1 MLDALFSWLREVWN
15 HFKPIYF
22 VYTYEAGVVFR
33 GGKFLKILEPNNWYG
48 RIPFLDDIFTENI
61 ALDTMAIKEVNVTT
75 LDGKTTTIGCEFDLI
90 ITDIYKAIV
99 TTHDWR
105 SNLVDICRGVIS
117 DHIEDNNWEEL
128 RKKTTKNAIEKKLQK
143 RGEELGISISNFN
156 FTDKMV
162 GRTLTLFNN

>member
-1 MLDALFSWLREVWN
+1 MLDSLIAWIREVWD
-15 HFKPIYF
+15 HFKPIVF
-22 VYTYEAGVVFR
+22 IYTYEAGVVFR
-33 GGKFLKILEPNNWYG
+33 AGKFLKVLESNNWYL
-48 RIPFLDDIFTENI
+48 RIPFIDDLFTDNI

-75 LDGKTTTIGCEFDLI
+75 LDGKTTTIGCEFDLRI
-90 ITDIYKAIV
+90 DDIYKALV

-117 DHIEDNNWEEL
+117 DYIEEKNWDEL
-128 RKKTTKNAIEKKLQK
+128 RKKTTKNAIEAKIQK
-143 RGEELGISISNFN
+143 RAEDLGIAISNFN